1 MLAWTLCALLLVPC
15 VEEMKYEHEK
25 PGFALTLP
33 SADWKKIDQSGGG
46 AVVVVF
52 SPDPQMAKRC
62 SVLVL
67 PASMLPSGASGR
79 EAAVANVAGRAYE
92 KIGSEPVDAFGKKT
106 TRWEYRVGDATTI
119 EWSFEDAGRYVIFQ
133 LAAPKTAWAD
143 NADRAALDAIFASF
157 EWRGGDVVVKKA
169 PVDLT
174 SPADVRALRA
184 QNAAST
190 GSRSV
195 EVTSHTIRATIDP
208 EAHSFAVEDTIALL
222 GVADRVAAVELH
234 YSELKIESVS
244 CERPMK
250 WSTSSNPSVELL
262 KLEFDPPLE
271 KGEAITLQVKA
282 STDDFLVETDQQLIA
297 EIGVVGQVRPRSSWS
312 SHVLWYPIDKHN
324 DAAMDI
330 TFDVPEAFTAI
341 TGGALQ
347 SEVVADGRRRMRY
360 VEPVRV
366 RRILPFGFAVAKY
379 ASKTTKSPAG
389 LRMTVYG
396 FEGEDTRIDQRIVA
410 LEKASSMLE
419 RALGPLPWSD
429 VRFVHVTP
437 TRLET
442 GVSLP
447 GMILVSDAYF
457 PDLTDVDMSDGDL
470 SNPKSLGLLVVAD
483 ELSHQWNIYSAGL
496 PNELGEGI
504 STYTN
509 ALFVESLH
517 GAEAYRKTLAAC
529 RKAWIGSA
537 GGETE
542 YAIANPH
549 VYTNKRYRAVVF
561 CKTPIVLD
569 HLRRRLG
576 DEKFFDGLRRGF
588 SNSDPSVDG
597 FDRLARGFSE
607 ASDSDLSPFF
617 EQWFFRAGFPTIE
630 VTHSETPEGAHV
642 TVKQTQDDG
651 PYELDVELVFAL
663 PDGSSLSRTVT
674 SRSKDESFD
683 LSLGGSVVSMTIG
696 NADVIPARIAK

>member
-1 MLAWTLCALLLVPC
+1 MLGWTIAALLLVPS
-15 VEEMKYEHEK
+15 VEELKYEHEK

-33 SADWKKIDQSGGG
+33 STDWKKIDQSGGG

-62 SVLVL
+62 TVLVL
-67 PASMLPSGASGR
+67 PTSMLQGGPSGR
-79 EAAVANVAGRAYE
+79 ETAVAKAAGRAYQ
-92 KIGSEPVDAFGKKT
+92 KIGSEPVEAFGTQT

-119 EWSFEDAGRYVIFQ
+119 EWSFEDEGRYVIFQ
-133 LAAPKTAWAD
+133 LAAPMTDWAD
-143 NADRAALDAIFASF
+143 VDDRAALNAIFASF
-157 EWRGGDVVVKKA
+157 KWRGGDVVVKKA

-174 SPADVRALRA
+174 TPADVRALRA
-184 QNAAST
+184 KNAALT
-190 GSRSV
+190 ATRGI
-195 EVTSHTIRATIDP
+195 EVIHHSIRATVDP
-208 EAHSFAVEDTIALL
+208 EAFAFAVEDSIRLV
-222 GVADRVAAVELH
+222 GNADLSASLDLF
-234 YSELKIESVS
+234 YSELKIESVH

-250 WSTSSNPSVELL
+250 WSTASNPSVEVL
-262 KLEFDPPLE
+262 KLEFDPPVA
-271 KGEAITLQVKA
+271 KGEEITIEVKA
-282 STDDFLVETDQQLIA
+282 GTDDFLVETDQQLIA

-312 SHVLWYPIDKHN
+312 SHVMWYPIDAQN

-341 TGGALQ
+341 TGGALE
-347 SEVVADGRRRMRY
+347 SDVVAAGRRRMRY
-360 VEPVRV
+360 VESVRV
-366 RRILPFGFAVAKY
+366 RRILPFGFAIANY
-379 ASKTTKSPAG
+379 ASKATKSPAG

-396 FEGEDTRIDQRIVA
+396 FEGEDTRIDQRITA
-410 LEKASSMLE
+410 LENASTMLE

-429 VRFVHVTP
+429 VHFVHVTP

-470 SNPKSLGLLVVAD
+470 GNPRSLGLLVVAD

-517 GAEAYRKTLAAC
+517 GAAAYRKTLAAC
-529 RKAWIGSA
+529 RKVWIGSA

-549 VYTNKRYRAVVF
+549 VYTNTRYRAVVF

-576 DEKFFDGLRRGF
+576 DEKFFAGFRRGF

-607 ASDSDLSPFF
+607 ACGADFGPFF
-617 EQWFFRAGFPTIE
+617 EQWFFRAGFPTID
-630 VTHSETPEGAHV
+630 VAHSATPEGARV
-642 TVKQTQDDG
+642 TVKQTQEEA
-651 PYELDVELVFAL
+651 PYELDVELVFSL
-663 PDGSSLSRTVT
+663 EDGSSVSRTIT
-674 SRSKDESFD
+674 SRTKDESFD
-683 LSLGGSVVSMTIG
+683 LSLGGPAASMTIG
-696 NADVIPARIAK
+696 NADVIPAKIAK